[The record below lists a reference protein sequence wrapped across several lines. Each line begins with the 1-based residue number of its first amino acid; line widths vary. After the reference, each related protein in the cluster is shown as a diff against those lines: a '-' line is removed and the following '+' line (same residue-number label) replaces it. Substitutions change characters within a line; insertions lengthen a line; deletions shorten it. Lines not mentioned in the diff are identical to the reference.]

1 MSASSSPTDTQV
13 EQSRTLSSQ
22 LCSLVSEAS
31 GEDPIGSAWSVSR
44 YLLVE
49 LPLPWGYNVLE
60 GKHVPAGLQ
69 DLIHAFYSEGKDLG
83 LIGMAPD
90 PDYSVPGVIRVIDL
104 RLPDAPFRRY
114 DRQEYLVP
122 LDSLVSSLRLIADD
136 PATSNLDAFRQPPD
150 QIRDLLVCTHG
161 AVDACCA
168 KLGYPIY
175 RRLRQTAHESTDPVR
190 VWRCT
195 HFGGHRFAPT
205 LLDMP
210 EGRYWG
216 RIRERH
222 TSHLIHRDVPMA
234 ELRECYRGWAAL
246 PHPLL
251 QVAEGEA
258 FVRAGWAW
266 TDCAVTASEA
276 PPPDATQAS
285 ITFNYQSTA
294 RHERGEIVLDVR
306 TKGTATTQQ
315 ACSKANSPELH
326 EVPQYEAA
334 LLRCAPQ
341 RGLFDPH
348 GGS

>member
-1 MSASSSPTDTQV
+1 MTRSPSSPETRA
-13 EQSRTLSSQ
+13 ENARARPLR
-22 LCSLVSEAS
+22 LCSVVSEGS

-49 LPLPWGYNVLE
+49 MPLPWGYNFLE
-60 GKHVPAGLQ
+60 GEQVPTGFQ

-114 DRQEYLVP
+114 ERHEYLVP
-122 LDSLVSSLRLIADD
+122 LDSLVSSLRLIVDD
-136 PATSNLDAFRQPPD
+136 PATSNLEAFRQPPA

-168 KLGYPIY
+168 KFGYPIY
-175 RRLRQTAHESTDPVR
+175 RRLRQTANESTDPVR

-216 RIRERH
+216 RLRERH
-222 TSHLIHRDVPMA
+222 MSHLIHRDVPMA

-266 TDCAVTASEA
+266 TDCAVTASDA

-294 RHERGEIVLDVR
+294 QHERGEIVLDVR
-306 TKGTATTQQ
+306 AKGTTTTQH
-315 ACSKANSPELH
+315 ACSKADSAELH
-326 EVPQYEAA
+326 EVSQYETTI
-334 LLRCAPQ
+334 LRCAPQ
-341 RGLFDPH
+341 GGLLDSH
-348 GGS
+348 NGS